1 MAFTLSS
8 NNVALSGSTL
18 SARCGKGDGQWVTST
33 IDLNNY
39 LGNQN
44 GTFDMQSV
52 NWFAS
57 AIHEKT
63 SLEGSLLCTVLYDST
78 GNKNETCLNLNLCVA
93 NIFGTLTFRKM

>member
-8 NNVALSGSTL
+8 NNVALSGTTL

-93 NIFGTLTFRKM
+93 NIFGTLTFRKT